1 MNTLYRALALYVVLL
16 VVLRASGKRSLAQIT
31 TFDFVLILILG
42 ESTQQAL
49 IGDDF
54 SVTTGV
60 LVIVSLVGIDMT
72 FSYLKDKA
80 PRLDRWV
87 EGLPLVIVEDGR
99 PLHDRMARSRVDEED
114 VLAAARER
122 QGLERLDQIKYAV
135 LERSGGISIIPKGGG
150 SAPSS

>member
-1 MNTLYRALALYVVLL
+1 MDTLYRALALYVVLL

-49 IGDDF
+49 LGEDF

-60 LVIVSLVGIDMT
+60 LLIVSLVGIDMT
-72 FSYLKDKA
+72 FSFLKDKA

-87 EGLPLVIVEDGR
+87 EGRPLVIVENGR

-135 LERSGGISIIPKGGG
+135 LERSGGISIIPKGG
-150 SAPSS
+150 STAPPS